1 MVINKKAVE
10 MQFHWIFIL
19 IAGALILG
27 FFFSFALKQRAVGQ
41 ERLQY
46 TLISQVDDILAKSQL
61 KGGTAQHI
69 PTPRQGIGFSCTTGC
84 DCAFQIDN
92 AQRQFNLPIFSPSLI
107 KGQDTFIWSMEW
119 EQPYRVTNFLFLTNP
134 DHKYYLVY
142 DPANGLSSKLH
153 SEITKNIPPPIT
165 QNKEIVTQFNYQNV
179 TVGELSSLE
188 EEDFEHKFIFIH
200 TNPIV
205 PTDFNKVAAQA
216 IKIDETKITFLSKTK
231 RQNTFQENDIQRHI
245 GLTSI
250 YAAIFAQDGAMYTCG
265 IEHALGK
272 LATTSKVLAQRAAE
286 IQKETLCTETEGGCL
301 LGAPITICQNPNI
314 DVCQN
319 AISDSIIGL
328 LCQQNKEATKTLGNL
343 DVNTL
348 DLLKNRLDTEN
359 RKLLQQ
365 SCPEVF

>member
-1 MVINKKAVE
+1 MAINKKAVE

-46 TLISQVDDILAKSQL
+46 TLLSQIDDILAKSQL

-84 DCAFQIDN
+84 DCAFQVDN

-119 EQPYRVTNFLFLTNP
+119 KQPYRATNFLFLTNP
-134 DHKYYLVY
+134 DHKYYFVY
-142 DPANGLSSKLH
+142 NPADGISSKLH
-153 SEITKNIPPPIT
+153 SELVKNIPPAII
-165 QNKEIVTQFNYQNV
+165 QKNEILTQFNYQNV
-179 TVGELSSLE
+179 TTSELSNLKN
-188 EEDFEHKFIFIH
+188 EDFEHKFIFIH
-200 TNPIV
+200 TNPTV
-205 PTDFNKVAAQA
+205 PQAFNKMAAQA
-216 IKIDETKITFLSKTK
+216 IQIDETKITFLSKTK
-231 RQNTFQENDIQRHI
+231 RQNTFQTDDVQRHI

-272 LATTSKVLAQRAAE
+272 LATTSKILAQRAAE
-286 IQKETLCTETEGGCL
+286 IQKQTLCTETEGGCIF
-301 LGAPITICQNPNI
+301 GAPITICQNPNM

-319 AISDSIIGL
+319 AIQGSIIDL
-328 LCQQNKEATKTLGNL
+328 LCQQNKEASKTLENL
-343 DVNTL
+343 DANAL